1 MSAKTETYISFIKNQ
16 LESNIVDWKTN
27 LGLFEGKFG
36 LKEDTFTKYWKIAN
50 EAYLSEKHAIEEK
63 VLNETIPIKI
73 EVVKS
78 QIYDKAKFIEDIEND
93 IKDTK
98 DLIKKGYILKKFTID
113 GKEEIKKEI
122 FGVKEIES
130 LNRILD
136 SKYELLKKAQGW
148 DAVKKVEQKNTHE
161 MIGLAAEF
169 VDRS

>member
-36 LKEDTFTKYWKIAN
+36 LKEDTFNKYWKIAN
-50 EAYLSEKHAIEEK
+50 EAYLSEKYAIEEK
-63 VLNETIPIKI
+63 VLNETIPFKI

-136 SKYELLKKAQGW
+136 SKYDLLKKAQGW